1 MDAELHERRETLLLK
16 LRRQGIRDPRVLQAI
31 AQVPREEFVPDEMRS
46 AAYLDEALS
55 IGEEQTIS
63 QPYVVALMTQALE
76 LTPDSRVLEIGTG
89 SGYQAAVL
97 SHLCKEVYSVE
108 IIPLLAN
115 EARDRLERLGVDNV
129 HLKVG
134 DGSVGWPD
142 AAPFDALV
150 VTAAPPFVPPALL
163 AQMGPDSR
171 MVIPVG
177 TGAQRLLKITRRD
190 GSPPSTSEMIPVR
203 FVPMTGA
210 MGN

>member
-16 LRRQGIRDPRVLQAI
+16 LRRQGIRDSRVLQAI

-63 QPYVVALMTQALE
+63 QPNVVALITQALE

-108 IIPLLAN
+108 IIP
-115 EARDRLERLGVDNV
+115 
-129 HLKVG
+129 
-134 DGSVGWPD
+134 
-142 AAPFDALV
+142 
-150 VTAAPPFVPPALL
+150 PAG
-163 AQMGPDSR
+163 Q
-171 MVIPVG
+171 
-177 TGAQRLLKITRRD
+177 
-190 GSPPSTSEMIPVR
+190 
-203 FVPMTGA
+203 
-210 MGN
+210 